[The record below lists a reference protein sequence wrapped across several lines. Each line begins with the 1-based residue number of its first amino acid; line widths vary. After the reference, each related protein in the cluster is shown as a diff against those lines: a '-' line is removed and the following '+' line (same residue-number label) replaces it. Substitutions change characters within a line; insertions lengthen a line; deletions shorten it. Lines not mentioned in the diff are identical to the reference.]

1 MKKIVFVGGPGSG
14 KSTISAEVFVE
25 LKKRGENV
33 ELVTEWIR
41 QDLWI
46 NGPMTTIWEQ
56 FRTYAKQR
64 EIEDSVPSNVDWVV
78 TDSGTLTPYFY
89 AIEYCDQKDPRQRLV
104 LHEMYNR
111 LVTDIFTNRY
121 SHIFYLPTAETYKRN
136 SNILSDGTRF
146 QTLEQVNKLD
156 QNMRITFC
164 EMIKNDS
171 VYTVDVPLEQRS
183 GFVLDKLGFGSQNK
197 PLMETRNA

>member
-1 MKKIVFVGGPGSG
+1 MKKVVFVGGPGSG

-25 LKKRGENV
+25 LKKRGANV

-64 EIEDSVPSNVDWVV
+64 EIEDSVPTTVDWVV

-121 SHIFYLPTAETYKRN
+121 THIFYLPTTETYKRN

-171 VYTVDVPLEQRS
+171 VYTVDVPLEERS
-183 GFVLDKLGFGSQNK
+183 QFVLDKLGFGTQK
-197 PLMETRNA
+197 

>member
-1 MKKIVFVGGPGSG
+1 MKKVVFVGGPGSG

-64 EIEDSVPSNVDWVV
+64 EIEDSVPGNVEWVV

-121 SHIFYLPTAETYKRN
+121 SHIFYLPTTETYKRN
-136 SNILSDGTRF
+136 SKILNDGTRF
-146 QTLEQVNKLD
+146 QTLDQVNKLD

-171 VYTVDVPLEQRS
+171 VYTVDVPLEKRS
-183 GFVLDKLGFGSQNK
+183 QFVLDKLGFGEKQ
-197 PLMETRNA
+197 

>member
-1 MKKIVFVGGPGSG
+1 MKKVVFVGGPGSG

-25 LKKRGENV
+25 LKKRGANV

-121 SHIFYLPTAETYKRN
+121 THIFYLPTTETYKRN

-171 VYTVDVPLEQRS
+171 VYTVDVPLEERS
-183 GFVLDKLGFGSQNK
+183 QFVLDKLGFGIQK
-197 PLMETRNA
+197 

>member
-25 LKKRGENV
+25 LKKRGANV

-64 EIEDSVPSNVDWVV
+64 EIEDSVPTTVDWVV

-121 SHIFYLPTAETYKRN
+121 THIFYLPTTETYKRN

-146 QTLEQVNKLD
+146 QTLEQANKLD
-156 QNMRITFC
+156 QNMRSTFC

-171 VYTVDVPLEQRS
+171 VYTVDVPLEERGQ
-183 GFVLDKLGFGSQNK
+183 FVLDKLGFGTQK
-197 PLMETRNA
+197 

>member
-1 MKKIVFVGGPGSG
+1 MKKVVFVGGPGSG

-25 LKKRGENV
+25 LKKRGANV

-64 EIEDSVPSNVDWVV
+64 EIEDSVPTTVDWVV

-121 SHIFYLPTAETYKRN
+121 THIFYLPTTETYKRN

-146 QTLEQVNKLD
+146 QTLEQANKLD
-156 QNMRITFC
+156 QNMRSTFC

-171 VYTVDVPLEQRS
+171 VYTVDVPLEERS
-183 GFVLDKLGFGSQNK
+183 QFVLDKLGFGTQK
-197 PLMETRNA
+197 

>member
-25 LKKRGENV
+25 LKKRGANV

-64 EIEDSVPSNVDWVV
+64 EIEDSVPTTVDWVV

-121 SHIFYLPTAETYKRN
+121 THIFYLPTTETYKRN

-146 QTLEQVNKLD
+146 QTLEQANKLD
-156 QNMRITFC
+156 QNMRSTFC

-171 VYTVDVPLEQRS
+171 VYTVDVPLEERS
-183 GFVLDKLGFGSQNK
+183 QFVLDKLGFGTQK
-197 PLMETRNA
+197 

>member
-1 MKKIVFVGGPGSG
+1 MKKVVFVGGPGSG

-25 LKKRGENV
+25 LKKRGANV

-121 SHIFYLPTAETYKRN
+121 THIFYLPTTETYKRN

-171 VYTVDVPLEQRS
+171 VYTVDVPLEERS
-183 GFVLDKLGFGSQNK
+183 QFVLDKLGFGTQK
-197 PLMETRNA
+197 

>member
-1 MKKIVFVGGPGSG
+1 MKKVVFVGGPGSG

-25 LKKRGENV
+25 LKKRGANV

-64 EIEDSVPSNVDWVV
+64 EIEDSVPTNVDWVV

-121 SHIFYLPTAETYKRN
+121 THIFYLPTTETYKRN

-171 VYTVDVPLEQRS
+171 VYTVDVPLEERS
-183 GFVLDKLGFGSQNK
+183 QFVLDKLGFGTQK
-197 PLMETRNA
+197 

>member
-25 LKKRGENV
+25 LKKRGANV

-56 FRTYAKQR
+56 FRTYARQR
-64 EIEDSVPSNVDWVV
+64 EIEDSVPTNVDWVV

-111 LVTDIFTNRY
+111 LVTDIFANRY
-121 SHIFYLPTAETYKRN
+121 SHIFYLPTTETYKRN

-171 VYTVDVPLEQRS
+171 VYTVDVPLEERS
-183 GFVLDKLGFGSQNK
+183 QFVLDKLGFGTQK
-197 PLMETRNA
+197 

>member
-25 LKKRGENV
+25 LKKRGANV

-64 EIEDSVPSNVDWVV
+64 EIEDSVPTTVDWVV

-121 SHIFYLPTAETYKRN
+121 THIFYLPTTETYKRN

-171 VYTVDVPLEQRS
+171 VYTVDVPLEERS
-183 GFVLDKLGFGSQNK
+183 QFVLDKLGFGTQK
-197 PLMETRNA
+197 

>member
-25 LKKRGENV
+25 LKKRGANV

-89 AIEYCDQKDPRQRLV
+89 AIEYCNQKDPRQRLV

-136 SNILSDGTRF
+136 TKILSDGTRF

-171 VYTVDVPLEQRS
+171 VYTVDVPLEERS
-183 GFVLDKLGFGSQNK
+183 SFVLDKLGF
-197 PLMETRNA
+197 R